1 MQNVHKFPTPVTMTR
16 LILKL
21 YAVFVVRPVN
31 HGKHARNGERGAD
44 AIPVI
49 QPPLQISLNI
59 YKEWRIRHQDVFRFV
74 YKLRAL
80 ILVVEARERAQR
92 F

>member
-1 MQNVHKFPTPVTMTR
+1 MTR

-31 HGKHARNGERGAD
+31 HGNHAWNGEKGAD

-49 QPPLQISLNI
+49 QPPLQISLYI
-59 YKEWRIRHQDVFRFV
+59 YKQNSKKLRIRHQDIFRFV
-74 YKLRAL
+74 HKLRAL
-80 ILVVEARERAQR
+80 ILVVEA
-92 F
+92 